1 MDFPIN
7 LGSSSRKFDT
17 VYSHT
22 STLNSDK
29 KEKKD
34 IINLQDSEL
43 SNNYVSAYKDMNFVR
58 FKWKQNKNV
67 GLETPPSSRNHY
79 GIIAQD
85 VEKLLNS
92 YGINNYDNGIIKSS
106 FFADNTSGAFITG
119 GYYTPYYD
127 EENDI
132 QYDYSENVWKYKKNL
147 DYQTFNEIIEKNI
160 SEITGYDLYAN
171 RSDIGYIMIEDNS
184 KLVKD
189 QPPVKINGIAL
200 VDKNDNVQK
209 LNFYS
214 DKNVKHYEWN
224 DENFSN
230 PLTDGVENEDGSI
243 TISFN
248 EKYSKYLIK
257 VDDFNIFDYKKII
270 IDADYVGEYK
280 VYLIPNA
287 VNEHVNANVW
297 DRGRADDSILT
308 YGVDYNELHNMCF
321 YALQQITKE
330 QEKEIA
336 QLKKSIEELKG
347 MITNA

>member
-1 MDFPIN
+1 
-7 LGSSSRKFDT
+7 
-17 VYSHT
+17 
-22 STLNSDK
+22 
-29 KEKKD
+29 
-34 IINLQDSEL
+34 
-43 SNNYVSAYKDMNFVR
+43 MNFVR
-58 FKWKQNKNV
+58 FKWKQNKNG

-92 YGINNYDNGIIKSS
+92 YGIDNYDNGIIKSS

-119 GYYTPYYD
+119 GYYAPYYD
-127 EENDI
+127 EENDK
-132 QYDYSENVWKYKKNL
+132 QYDYSENVWKYKQNL

-171 RSDIGYIMIEDNS
+171 RYDIGYIMIEDNS
-184 KLVKD
+184 KLVKN

-200 VDKNDNVQK
+200 VDKDDNVQK

-214 DKNVKHYEWN
+214 DKNVKHYEWD
-224 DENFSN
+224 DEDFSN

-248 EKYSKYLIK
+248 EKYSKYFIK

-287 VNEHVNANVW
+287 VNEHVNV
-297 DRGRADDSILT
+297 T
-308 YGVDYNELHNMCF
+308 VV
-321 YALQQITKE
+321 TKE
-330 QEKEIA
+330 DENILDKLDTLSE
-336 QLKKSIEELKG
+336 EELQAVKAKLDAIEKQKNNTSEEG
-347 MITNA
+347 TSEN